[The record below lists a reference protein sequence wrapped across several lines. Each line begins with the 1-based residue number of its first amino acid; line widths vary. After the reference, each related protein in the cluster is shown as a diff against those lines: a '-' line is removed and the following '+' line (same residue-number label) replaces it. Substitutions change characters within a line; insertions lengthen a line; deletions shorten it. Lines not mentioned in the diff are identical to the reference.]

1 MSILYPGND
10 VPLHYLSLTSLSLV
24 FLLLLLVAAPLTTP
38 EEAQAFLT
46 SMRDKRKAS
55 KVAPPPNLSA
65 GGMDAWYMQQ
75 KERERET
82 ARRRQEAESL
92 LRGYRMGFTPGQ
104 ETPSIGRK
112 SAPARTRSLSEKATS
127 MNKVGEAMA
136 DPDSDIYE
144 RTTLG
149 VQRLSIGGGGP
160 NDTPSKKSAT
170 PDEAAIDPAIRQKPM
185 APPAKTEW
193 RDFVEPG
200 TYISC
205 IMYA

>member
-1 MSILYPGND
+1 
-10 VPLHYLSLTSLSLV
+10 
-24 FLLLLLVAAPLTTP
+24 
-38 EEAQAFLT
+38 
-46 SMRDKRKAS
+46 MRDKHKVS
-55 KVAPPPNLSA
+55 KGAPPPNLSA

-75 KERERET
+75 KAREREML
-82 ARRRQEAESL
+82 RRRQEAESL
-92 LRGYRMGFTPGQ
+92 LRGYRMGFTPG
-104 ETPSIGRK
+104 TPSKERK
-112 SAPARTRSLSEKATS
+112 AAPARTKSLSEKATS

-149 VQRLSIGGGGP
+149 IQRLSIGG

-200 TYISC
+200 TYLLALMHASC
-205 IMYA
+205 VCTFPSTAAL